1 MFFNMANR
9 SASAS
14 ATKAVLIMVVAGTMI
29 FTLPTVMVLT
39 VGMIPTFIAYATDR
53 RKEKYKTV
61 SVGSLNFVG
70 VLPLLVTLWT
80 KDHSFDMGFTVL
92 SDPFNWLMVLGSSS
106 AGWTIYLVAPSIVSI
121 FLQARIELSVERLKK
136 RQARLIEEWGEG
148 VSGDRK
154 LNQKNSNLGNNEQG
168 DVRVLGLNELSSP
181 PYNSVYSFDSKSWVL
196 MFFCNFSKAFTSTCR
211 TRSRLIPN
219 SEPSSSS
226 VAAFS
231 DNRRFW
237 IIYCSLG
244 FNVFH
249 CRQKK
254 LASFI

>member
-1 MFFNMANR
+1 MANR

-80 KDHSFDMGFTVL
+80 KDHSFGMGFSVL

-106 AGWTIYLVAPSIVSI
+106 AGWTIYFIAPSIVSI

-136 RQARLIEEWGEG
+136 RQIRLVEEWGDG

-154 LNQKNSNLGNNEQG
+154 TNQKNDGPVNNEQ
-168 DVRVLGLNELSSP
+168 E
-181 PYNSVYSFDSKSWVL
+181 SVIGAE
-196 MFFCNFSKAFTSTCR
+196 KA
-211 TRSRLIPN
+211 
-219 SEPSSSS
+219 
-226 VAAFS
+226 
-231 DNRRFW
+231 
-237 IIYCSLG
+237 
-244 FNVFH
+244 
-249 CRQKK
+249 Q
-254 LASFI
+254 

>member
-1 MFFNMANR
+1 MANR

-14 ATKAVLIMVVAGTMI
+14 ATKAVLILVVAGTMI
-29 FTLPTVMVLT
+29 FTLPTVMVLA

-70 VLPLLVTLWT
+70 ALPLLVTLWT

-92 SDPFNWLMVLGSSS
+92 ADPFNLLMVLGSSS

-136 RQARLIEEWGEG
+136 RQARLIEEWGDG

-154 LNQKNSNLGNNEQG
+154 LNQSNSNLGSNEQG
-168 DVRVLGLNELSSP
+168 DVRG
-181 PYNSVYSFDSKSWVL
+181 
-196 MFFCNFSKAFTSTCR
+196 TG
-211 TRSRLIPN
+211 
-219 SEPSSSS
+219 
-226 VAAFS
+226 AAEES
-231 DNRRFW
+231 
-237 IIYCSLG
+237 
-244 FNVFH
+244 
-249 CRQKK
+249 Q
-254 LASFI
+254 

>member
-1 MFFNMANR
+1 MANG

-80 KDHSFDMGFTVL
+80 KDHSFDMGFSVL
-92 SDPFNWLMVLGSSS
+92 TDPFNWLMVLGSSS
-106 AGWTIYLVAPSIVSI
+106 AGWTIYLIAPSIVSI

-136 RQARLIEEWGEG
+136 RQVRLIEEWGDG

-154 LNQKNSNLGNNEQG
+154 SKQKDDGSVNNEQEDAMG
-168 DVRVLGLNELSSP
+168 AGR
-181 PYNSVYSFDSKSWVL
+181 
-196 MFFCNFSKAFTSTCR
+196 A
-211 TRSRLIPN
+211 
-219 SEPSSSS
+219 
-226 VAAFS
+226 
-231 DNRRFW
+231 
-237 IIYCSLG
+237 
-244 FNVFH
+244 
-249 CRQKK
+249 Q
-254 LASFI
+254 

>member
-1 MFFNMANR
+1 MANR

-80 KDHSFDMGFTVL
+80 KDHSFDMGFSVL
-92 SDPFNWLMVLGSSS
+92 TDPFNWLMVLGSSS

-136 RQARLIEEWGEG
+136 RQVRLIEEWGDG

-154 LNQKNSNLGNNEQG
+154 AKRKDDGSVNNEQEDAMG
-168 DVRVLGLNELSSP
+168 AGR
-181 PYNSVYSFDSKSWVL
+181 
-196 MFFCNFSKAFTSTCR
+196 A
-211 TRSRLIPN
+211 
-219 SEPSSSS
+219 
-226 VAAFS
+226 
-231 DNRRFW
+231 
-237 IIYCSLG
+237 
-244 FNVFH
+244 
-249 CRQKK
+249 Q
-254 LASFI
+254 

>member
-1 MFFNMANR
+1 MANS

-14 ATKAVLIMVVAGTMI
+14 ATKTILVLVVVATLI
-29 FTLPTVMVLT
+29 FTLPTVMVLI

-92 SDPFNWLMVLGSSS
+92 ADPFNWLMVLGSAS

-168 DVRVLGLNELSSP
+168 DIRNPG
-181 PYNSVYSFDSKSWVL
+181 
-196 MFFCNFSKAFTSTCR
+196 
-211 TRSRLIPN
+211 
-219 SEPSSSS
+219 
-226 VAAFS
+226 AAEES
-231 DNRRFW
+231 
-237 IIYCSLG
+237 
-244 FNVFH
+244 
-249 CRQKK
+249 Q
-254 LASFI
+254 

>member
-1 MFFNMANR
+1 MFFIMANR

-70 VLPLLVTLWT
+70 ALPLLVTLWT
-80 KDHSFDMGFTVL
+80 KDHSFDMGFSVL

-136 RQARLIEEWGEG
+136 RQVRLIEEWGEG

-154 LNQKNSNLGNNEQG
+154 SNQRGSSPGDKEQE
-168 DVRVLGLNELSSP
+168 DVRGAG
-181 PYNSVYSFDSKSWVL
+181 
-196 MFFCNFSKAFTSTCR
+196 KA
-211 TRSRLIPN
+211 
-219 SEPSSSS
+219 
-226 VAAFS
+226 
-231 DNRRFW
+231 
-237 IIYCSLG
+237 
-244 FNVFH
+244 
-249 CRQKK
+249 Q
-254 LASFI
+254 

>member
-1 MFFNMANR
+1 MANR

-14 ATKAVLIMVVAGTMI
+14 ATKAVLILVVAGTMI

-80 KDHSFDMGFTVL
+80 KDHSFDMGFSVL

-106 AGWTIYLVAPSIVSI
+106 AGWTIYLIAPSIVSI

-136 RQARLIEEWGEG
+136 RQVRLVEEWGDG

-154 LNQKNSNLGNNEQG
+154 TNQKSDGPVDNEQEDAIG
-168 DVRVLGLNELSSP
+168 AE
-181 PYNSVYSFDSKSWVL
+181 
-196 MFFCNFSKAFTSTCR
+196 KA
-211 TRSRLIPN
+211 
-219 SEPSSSS
+219 
-226 VAAFS
+226 
-231 DNRRFW
+231 
-237 IIYCSLG
+237 
-244 FNVFH
+244 
-249 CRQKK
+249 Q
-254 LASFI
+254 